1 MPWFT
6 KKRKKKESFGFSSH
20 IQGRFRPFP
29 ACFGR
34 FQLVSADTTWN
45 GQYGPILAESARFGA
60 NRSRFGTNRVALAR
74 IEPSWRESE
83 KKKKNADA
91 DRRVGNRVGRR
102 VPCRVASD
110 AGAAPLVPYLCFL
123 AHWSPSS
130 ELIYKGN
137 FDAAF
142 FDALGYAGIGMVFHD
157 HMGQIIV
164 ALSQKI
170 PLI

>member
-1 MPWFT
+1 MIP
-6 KKRKKKESFGFSSH
+6 
-20 IQGRFRPFP
+20 
-29 ACFGR
+29 
-34 FQLVSADTTWN
+34 
-45 GQYGPILAESARFGA
+45 
-60 NRSRFGTNRVALAR
+60 
-74 IEPSWRESE
+74 
-83 KKKKNADA
+83 KKKKKK
-91 DRRVGNRVGRR
+91 RRRGPTRGQPRWTSCPVS
-102 VPCRVASD
+102 VASD
-110 AGAAPLVPYLCFL
+110 AGAAPLVPHPCFL

-142 FDALGYAGIGMVFHD
+142 FDASGYAGIGMVFHD